1 MMHLQSYSMRFNT
14 LPKSSAMEF
23 WCFPLLVPVYGIWL
37 STVNSPCS
45 IVQKHNCVIPLYSYN
60 DMFKSYI
67 YIYVMVHSTCK
78 CYLLFCTFD
87 MYWKMYYYLFTISS
101 CAMCLWCVTYHT
113 LTILCNQ
120 SQRALASPLFP
131 SNIFHFTFCLLLHGA
146 HSFFKIIFFG
156 DSPVQLTS
164 VLLCHHNILP
174 VSKYFTY
181 FYLNKKYFII
191 DL

>member
-1 MMHLQSYSMRFNT
+1 MVTKHAKYLLLNKYIMMHLHSYSMRFNT

-23 WCFPLLVPVYGIWL
+23 WCFPLLVPVYGIWQ

-78 CYLLFCTFD
+78 CYFFCTFD
-87 MYWKMYYYLFTISS
+87 MYWKMFYYYYLFTISS

-113 LTILCNQ
+113 LTIQCNQ
-120 SQRALASPLFP
+120 SHGALASPW
-131 SNIFHFTFCLLLHGA
+131 NIFHFAFCLLLHGA
-146 HSFFKIIFFG
+146 HSFF
-156 DSPVQLTS
+156 
-164 VLLCHHNILP
+164 
-174 VSKYFTY
+174 
-181 FYLNKKYFII
+181 
-191 DL
+191 